1 MDDHGNLPLLLA
13 RIASLERR
21 DREKDRLIGE
31 LRQQVKMATR
41 ASEIIRA
48 ADGTGPMP
56 AVPPQPRSHVRP
68 KRDRSH
74 LRVVRGIGIVAVAG
88 PVARW
93 LWGSS
98 ARRVT
103 TVAAGLAIGGATVLT
118 PAVHAAGSPP
128 QPHTQFRSQRPAATA
143 PGGPPLRHHTRAT
156 AGTRRPQAHGA
167 PSPVPSPSPSPS
179 PSVVP
184 LPSPTLPVP
193 LPTPPP
199 PPVTGCL
206 QHPHPGCPT
215 PPADLPSLP
224 GGRVTSAREWLIKT
238 QRLRLHQLQLAA

>member
-41 ASEIIRA
+41 VSEIIRA

-56 AVPPQPRSHVRP
+56 TVPQPRARAAP

-74 LRVVRGIGIVAVAG
+74 LRVVKGIGIVAVAG

-93 LWGSS
+93 LWGNN

-118 PAVHAAGSPP
+118 PAIHARANPP
-128 QPHTQFRSQRPAATA
+128 QQQVQFRPGRPAAVTPGA
-143 PGGPPLRHHTRAT
+143 PPPRKHHTRAT
-156 AGTRRPQAHGA
+156 TGT
-167 PSPVPSPSPSPS
+167 
-179 PSVVP
+179 
-184 LPSPTLPVP
+184 
-193 LPTPPP
+193 
-199 PPVTGCL
+199 
-206 QHPHPGCPT
+206 
-215 PPADLPSLP
+215 
-224 GGRVTSAREWLIKT
+224 
-238 QRLRLHQLQLAA
+238 